1 MNLKSN
7 LESEKMDL
15 LDYLEK
21 EIKINKKSY
30 INDTLNEESDW
41 ISLENIKNN

>member
-30 INDTLNEESDW
+30 INDILNEESDW
-41 ISLENIKNN
+41 ISLENIKDN

>member
-30 INDTLNEESDW
+30 INDTLNEESD
-41 ISLENIKNN
+41 